1 MASRFLT
8 RSKALA
14 HAIAR
19 ADAAASSPLAGTGSL
34 RALSTLPQDPAA
46 TAAGPSPRQPSVRSP
61 LDLSKILGYG
71 QTSRLSGAQVLPR
84 WFSIG
89 ASNGSSAQQVQC
101 KFNVFFSVRVI
112 PSTLP
117 KTIVGMAQFDELKTQ
132 EGASTKVT
140 AFSPLEATIAK
151 PRSGPLRSESLKVR
165 VNDIVT
171 TTTYYMIPTQ
181 LLISKNSV
189 STSLMIMS
197 VFHQIYMFHKEILL
211 DYVHNEVTRKWA
223 LIYFKILLLI
233 MAKDTIINIGL
244 LQDFYFALV

>member
-14 HAIAR
+14 HALAR
-19 ADAAASSPLAGTGSL
+19 ADAATSSPLAGARSL
-34 RALSTLPQDPAA
+34 RAFSTLPEDPA
-46 TAAGPSPRQPSVRSP
+46 TTSAGPSPRLPSVRSP

-84 WFSIG
+84 WFSTG
-89 ASNGSSAQQVQC
+89 ASNGSSAQQV
-101 KFNVFFSVRVI
+101 
-112 PSTLP
+112 
-117 KTIVGMAQFDELKTQ
+117 Q

-140 AFSPLEATIAK
+140 AFSPSEATITE
-151 PRSGPLRSESLKVR
+151 PRNGPLRSESLKVKA
-165 VNDIVT
+165 NEIVT
-171 TTTYYMIPTQ
+171 NTTYYMIPTL
-181 LLISKNSV
+181 LLISRNSV
-189 STSLMIMS
+189 STSLTVMS

-233 MAKDTIINIGL
+233 MAKDTIVNFGL
-244 LQDFYFALV
+244 VNGL

>member
-14 HAIAR
+14 HAFAR
-19 ADAAASSPLAGTGSL
+19 ADVAASSPLAVSGCL

-84 WFSIG
+84 WFSTG
-89 ASNGSSAQQVQC
+89 ASNGSSAQQVQ
-101 KFNVFFSVRVI
+101 
-112 PSTLP
+112 
-117 KTIVGMAQFDELKTQ
+117 
-132 EGASTKVT
+132 EGVSTKVT
-140 AFSPLEATIAK
+140 AFSPLEAVIAK

-165 VNDIVT
+165 ANEIVI
-171 TTTYYMIPTQ
+171 TTTYYMIPTL
-181 LLISKNSV
+181 LLISRNSV
-189 STSLMIMS
+189 STSLMAMS

-233 MAKDTIINIGL
+233 MAKDTIINFGL

>member
-89 ASNGSSAQQVQC
+89 ASNGSSAQQV
-101 KFNVFFSVRVI
+101 
-112 PSTLP
+112 
-117 KTIVGMAQFDELKTQ
+117 Q